1 MNKKY
6 EDIQQQTIWKNK
18 VNKKDMKMIQE
29 MSKYEQNNK
38 YEI

>member
-6 EDIQQQTIWKNK
+6 EDIQQQTIWKYK